1 MQPPTTKHSPP
12 ARHNSVATAKRVAA
26 AHHVRVTTTQLNQ
39 LASTL
44 RAAAAA
50 YYDGTE
56 ELMTDAAYDDGLEQ
70 LRTAI
75 ATDPAL
81 IGRYEDLL
89 TQVAAG
95 QSAGGDVTHPTR
107 MGSLD
112 KVVGLDAVTAFVS
125 AIAGPVAIEPKLD
138 GLAIRAQYDTDGYLS
153 LVATRG
159 DGTTGEDIT
168 RGARN
173 LRIQGLP
180 SRVDPT
186 YGVREVRGEVYCADA
201 DFLRAQAVRQ
211 GLGGAAF
218 VNSRNAA
225 AGILRKGDKA
235 YAGILSF
242 AAYGAELADPP
253 TSGLYDEAM
262 QVVSYADIATAA
274 GLLLGMLHTV
284 PSGREDLADVLAQ
297 VNALDAARESIGF
310 PIDGIVL
317 KADAA
322 ADRKLLGEGDRAPR
336 WAVAYKYEAEA
347 AVTKVVAI
355 TTAVGR
361 TGRLAIRI
369 EVEPVFV
376 GGTTVTFATGHNVAW
391 MQARDVRVGDTVT
404 IKRANDVIPYVVA
417 VDLHARPAG
426 SAPWQPPATDPNGG
440 EWDKSTLLWRS
451 VDPSLSVGATL
462 RYAVSRDALDVE
474 GMGTEVVDAL
484 VETGLVTRLPDLWNL
499 TLAQLTDLP
508 LAKARRLGEKN
519 ATKILT
525 ELDKARTA
533 PWARV
538 ITALGLRMTGRTMS
552 RRLAAAFPDVEA
564 LLGASVADLAAVD
577 GIGEVKARV
586 IYDELRARLL
596 DGTDERPAAVD
607 ALRAAGVTLGAAGP
621 AADAAD
627 LPLAGM
633 SVVVSGSV
641 PGYTRTT
648 VAELIEAKG
657 GRASSSVSATTGLLV
672 SEPST
677 SSKYTKATKLGVRI
691 LTPTEFLGLLD

>member
-1 MQPPTTKHSPP
+1 M
-12 ARHNSVATAKRVAA
+12 
-26 AHHVRVTTTQLNQ
+26 TQLDQ

-75 ATDPAL
+75 ATDPAVT
-81 IGRYEDLL
+81 GRYDDLL

-95 QSAGGDVTHPTR
+95 QSTGGEVTHPTR

-112 KVVGLDAVTAFVS
+112 KVVGLDAVTAFVTG
-125 AIAGPVAIEPKLD
+125 IPGPVAIEPKLD
-138 GLAIRAQYDTDGYLS
+138 GLAIRAQYDTDGYLA

-159 DGTTGEDIT
+159 DGSTGDDIT
-168 RGARN
+168 RAARN

-180 SRVDPT
+180 SRIDPA
-186 YGVREVRGEVYCADA
+186 YGIREVRGEVYCADA
-201 DFLRAQAVRQ
+201 DFLHAQTVRQ

-225 AGILRKGDKA
+225 AGILRKGDTA
-235 YAGILSF
+235 YADILSF
-242 AAYGAELADPP
+242 AAYGAELTNPP
-253 TSGLYDEAM
+253 TSGLYDETL
-262 QVVSYADIATAA
+262 QVLSHADIATAA

-284 PSGREDLADVLAQ
+284 PSGRENLADVLAQ
-297 VNALDAARESIGF
+297 VEALDAARDNIGF

-322 ADRKLLGEGDRAPR
+322 ADRMRLGEGDRAPR

-391 MQARDVRVGDTVT
+391 VLERDVRVGDTVT
-404 IKRANDVIPYVVA
+404 IKRANDVIPYVVS
-417 VDLHARPAG
+417 VDTGARPAD
-426 SAPWQPPATDPNGG
+426 SAPWTPPATDPNGG

-499 TLAQLTDLP
+499 TLTDLADLP

-519 ATKILT
+519 ATKILA

-552 RRLAAAFPDVEA
+552 RRLAAAFGSVED
-564 LLGASVADLAAVD
+564 LLAASVADLAAVD
-577 GIGEVKARV
+577 GIGEVKAQV

-596 DGTDERPAAVD
+596 DGTEQRPHAVD
-607 ALRAAGVTLGAAGP
+607 ALRAAGVTLGAAAP
-621 AADAAD
+621 SADAAD

-657 GRASSSVSATTGLLV
+657 GRASSSVSATTSLLV

-677 SSKYTKATKLGVRI
+677 SSKYTRATKLGVRI
-691 LTPTEFLGLLD
+691 VTPAEFLDMVG